1 MNPFEKISV
10 PAMAPDGQMDLF
22 GFVAADKEPNVK
34 APSPDCS
41 LNGLVHFKYSPLMK
55 KSIRCKGGVLL
66 GHPEVLLPAYMKA
79 PEFADAREL
88 AAEWAE
94 HAVRR
99 KTQKNKA
106 IIKDLVNRFWQ
117 TVDQVFTDKGQ
128 APLASK
134 GRLPPIRPQG
144 VHHNLTDV
152 LAAINNTYFDGSLT
166 CRITWS
172 NRVGGLSFHSVR
184 KDPVTGE
191 SFHLISISRGYDA
204 ANCPLYAIA
213 GVVYHECLHVVIP
226 VEERHGRRVVHGR
239 EFRQREKRYIYYDE
253 WIKWHKEVLSRN
265 IRAMRH
271 HKAL

>member
-1 MNPFEKISV
+1 MN
-10 PAMAPDGQMDLF
+10 DGQLDLF
-22 GFVAADKEPNVK
+22 GFVAEPAEPEVK

-41 LNGLVHFKYSPLMK
+41 RNGLVHFKYNPLLK
-55 KSIRCKGGVLL
+55 KSIRCKGGFLF

-106 IIKDLVNRFWQ
+106 IIKDLVNRFWLA
-117 TVDQVFTDKGQ
+117 VDQIFTDKGE

-144 VHHNLTDV
+144 THHNLTDV
-152 LAAINNTYFDGSLT
+152 LAAINNTYFDGTLT
-166 CRITWS
+166 CKITWS

-191 SFHLISISRGYDA
+191 SFGAGAALCMGGSSASVKNVTSITMNGSSGTRKS
-204 ANCPLYAIA
+204 CPATSA
-213 GVVYHECLHVVIP
+213 PCGTTRPC
-226 VEERHGRRVVHGR
+226 
-239 EFRQREKRYIYYDE
+239 D
-253 WIKWHKEVLSRN
+253 N
-265 IRAMRH
+265 
-271 HKAL
+271 